1 MDLLREPGA
10 VDELGIGII
19 RDAFANRFFPGTST
33 IQTRAK
39 YFLIVPYLL
48 YELENDNQILPAY
61 KMLEQLEKEELDF
74 IEVLKKSG
82 ELGVI
87 GATAGKNLRRKP
99 SNIYWN
105 GIKTYEIF
113 RGPNMSLSDYARTV
127 YKVKTEKR
135 HAKSQTNIK
144 NKNED
149 GSGDD
154 QDVISSEFAD
164 GFWRVL
170 PEEDWR
176 EDLTIHLTS
185 NEAQFL
191 RERIIN
197 SCQETLIGFILEE
210 NLNWFCQLENFDAL
224 EALINKFPENIAS
237 DYLQAK
243 KFADFVIGAHIRFNV
258 ILSKGESDKINLLW
272 EEWFAEADNYADV
285 DLMGIFDNLN
295 IRNNMLKRFLI
306 ECKNAM
312 LDNDLGRLDQ
322 LIIQRERRLKGDAR
336 SKLYNASDF
345 TYEGWVGINKLQYRM
360 QITQTILNDIFTGL
374 GDNNA

>member
-10 VDELGIGII
+10 VDELGIGVI

-48 YELENDNQILPAY
+48 YELENDNQILPAQ
-61 KMLEQLEKEELDF
+61 KMLEELEKDELNF
-74 IEVLKKSG
+74 IDVLKKSG
-82 ELGVI
+82 EQGVI

-113 RGPNMSLSDYARTV
+113 RGPNISLNDYARIV
-127 YKVKTEKR
+127 SKVKNEKR
-135 HAKSQTNIK
+135 YAKSQVNIK

-170 PEEDWR
+170 PEENWR
-176 EDLTIHLTS
+176 EDLTIRLTTK
-185 NEAQFL
+185 EAQFL
-191 RERIIN
+191 KERIID
-197 SCQETLIGFILEE
+197 SCPDTLIGHILIKE
-210 NLNWFCQLENFDAL
+210 LYQFCKLENFDNL
-224 EALINKFPENIAS
+224 EEMINTFPKNITS

-243 KFADFVIGAHIRFNV
+243 NFADFIIGAHIRFNV
-258 ILSKGESDKINLLW
+258 LLSKSQDDKIKSLW
-272 EEWFAEADNYADV
+272 EEWFAGVDNHK
-285 DLMGIFDNLN
+285 DLDLTALFNNLH
-295 IRNNMLKRFLI
+295 IRNNMLKRFLY
-306 ECKNAM
+306 ECKDSM
-312 LDNDLGRLDQ
+312 LDKDLDRLDQ
-322 LIIQRERRLKGDAR
+322 LIIQRERQLKGDAR

-345 TYEGWVGINKLQYRM
+345 TYESWVGINKLQYRM